1 MRERDEKN
9 YTVKFIFLKYNTNM
23 YAYLITMMCMSKGTT
38 IEIQTTNQSHKFISF
53 WVTWAQNELDITD
66 SLRQKRFA
74 CHANAING
82 SIYEHTFVKK
92 EATPVVAILFW
103 MFF

>member
-1 MRERDEKN
+1 
-9 YTVKFIFLKYNTNM
+9 M

-38 IEIQTTNQSHKFISF
+38 IETQTTNQSHKFISF
-53 WVTWAQNELDITD
+53 SVTWAQNELDITD

-82 SIYEHTFVKK
+82 SIYEHTFVKRGNSRRRH
-92 EATPVVAILFW
+92 TFW
-103 MFF
+103 MCFSLK